1 MVIFTPSSRSTSLS
15 GDGKKSLTTSSRP
28 SGSSRYLRLRFINLL
43 SSAPVSGTNNANHI
57 AAVCKPYG
65 EHAATSFSKAIKP
78 WLALTVREILG
89 DDTCWIQESELR
101 VHKRHAVLPLVLR
114 VLGRIPL
121 EAWAHRRK
129 YNRRMGLTPYA
140 DMGACRPLTVALS
153 GRMPTVG
160 TRRER
165 TMYQGA
171 CGALVMRFHG
181 PLERVVRGHLGTICL
196 RRSRYALHLT

>member
-1 MVIFTPSSRSTSLS
+1 MVIFTPSSRSTSSS
-15 GDGKKSLTTSSRP
+15 GGGKKSLTTSSRP

-43 SSAPVSGTNNANHI
+43 SSAPVMRI
-57 AAVCKPYG
+57 
-65 EHAATSFSKAIKP
+65 TSPRYVNRTVSTPLPVLQSNKKP

-129 YNRRMGLTPYA
+129 YSRRMGIAPYA
-140 DMGACRPLTVALS
+140 DMDAG
-153 GRMPTVG
+153 
-160 TRRER
+160 
-165 TMYQGA
+165 
-171 CGALVMRFHG
+171 
-181 PLERVVRGHLGTICL
+181 
-196 RRSRYALHLT
+196 